1 MRPAAQGLVRDRH
14 GVDNAD
20 RGVLDFPTQI
30 EHASKAP
37 VTRLRRGPADAP
49 VSIAVVINTGSVE
62 AEAARRLRDVIER
75 TRAPV
80 QIIETNGVGDFRRFA
95 AMAATRGFHRV
106 VVAGGDGTMQ
116 SATHEFAG
124 TGIEVALLPLG
135 SGNDFA
141 RMIGLP
147 ADIEG
152 SLSIALSGPVTAID
166 VGIIHCR
173 DHGFR
178 AVKFRFANI
187 AEAGLGGNAARLADS
202 AKRWVGRRLAYR
214 AGMLMGMRGMKVPPI
229 RLTIDGR
236 DLGVSPTANLIIGNG
251 QFLGGMRPLPQARIN
266 DGLFDVIRMR
276 DVSRLD
282 IARFTSAPN
291 GIPRDHHQID
301 HWRARRVEATSDEP
315 VPIEADGDQIGWL
328 PAAFE
333 IEPGNLRLVVPEAL
347 LRR

>member
-1 MRPAAQGLVRDRH
+1 MRPAAQGLVRERP

-30 EHASKAP
+30 EHATKAP

-49 VSIAVVINTGSVE
+49 VSVVVVINTGSAE

-75 TRAPV
+75 TRPSI
-80 QIIETNGVGDFRRFA
+80 QIIETTGVGEFRRFA

-124 TGIEVALLPLG
+124 TGIEVGLLPMG
-135 SGNDFA
+135 SDNDFA
-141 RMIGLP
+141 RMIGIPTDL
-147 ADIEG
+147 EG
-152 SLSIALSGPVTAID
+152 SLSVALGSAVTAID

-187 AEAGLGGNAARLADS
+187 AEAGLGVDALRQGETGKAS
-202 AKRWVGRRLAYR
+202 VGQRLAYR
-214 AGMLMGMRGMKVPPI
+214 AGMLLGLRGMKVPPI
-229 RLTIDGR
+229 RLTIDGK
-236 DLGVSPTANLIIGNG
+236 DLGVSPTARLIIGNG
-251 QFLGGMRPLPQARIN
+251 QHLAGMRPLPQARIN
-266 DGLFDVIRMR
+266 DGLFDVVRMR
-276 DVSRLD
+276 DVSRPD
-282 IARFTSAPN
+282 IARLAGAPN
-291 GIPRDHHQID
+291 GIPRNHPEID

-315 VPIEADGDQIGWL
+315 VPIEADGEQIGWL

-333 IEPGNLRLVVPEAL
+333 IEPGNLRLVVPESL